1 MDGRDISVHASA
13 GFAHFPHSRVS
24 FKKKKREVCSSHG
37 KRTDEMKIVPLA
49 AVNLGA

>member
-24 FKKKKREVCSSHG
+24 FKKKREVCSSHG
-37 KRTDEMKIVPLA
+37 RRTDGMKIVPLA
-49 AVNLGA
+49 AVNPGA